1 MKVSGLARSIVGIFL
16 TLGTYA
22 QPAGPQVNVFKS
34 RTCGCCSKWVEHL
47 RANGFTANVK
57 DVDSTAVY
65 RRQYGVPQKLQSCH
79 TAMVEGYVIEGH
91 VPAADIQRLLKARPA
106 AKGLAVPG
114 MPMGS
119 PGMEGAR
126 TEPYSVMLFDSAGRA
141 TVFQNHA
148 VN

>member
-1 MKVSGLARSIVGIFL
+1 MSLIARSIVGIFL

-22 QPAGPQVNVFKS
+22 GAAGPQVNVFKS
-34 RTCGCCSKWVEHL
+34 RTCNCCSKWAEHL
-47 RANGFTANVK
+47 GANGFTVNVK

-79 TAMVEGYVIEGH
+79 TAVVEGYVIEGH
-91 VPAADIQRLLKARPA
+91 VPAADIQRLLKTRPA
-106 AKGLAVPG
+106 GKGLAVPG

-126 TEPYSVMLFDSAGRA
+126 SEPYSVMLFDSAGRA

-148 VN
+148 GN